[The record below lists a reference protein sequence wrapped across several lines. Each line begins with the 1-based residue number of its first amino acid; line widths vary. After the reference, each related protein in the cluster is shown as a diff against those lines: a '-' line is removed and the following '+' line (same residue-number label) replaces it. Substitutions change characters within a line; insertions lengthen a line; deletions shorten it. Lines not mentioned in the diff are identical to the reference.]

1 MDNDILIYNRGN
13 TGGGFMKTGV
23 NLHKRRKIALKV
35 LKIAVGSCM
44 AVAVAQFFNLQYATS
59 AGIVTLLTVQDT
71 RRDTIRL
78 AAERLFSFLVSVLL
92 VFLCFRYIGRLD
104 WVNYGVYIFLMVN
117 VCYFFG
123 WQNTISVNAVM
134 GTHYL
139 LTPDY
144 SINFAANELVL
155 IAVGTSLALIMNW
168 RMPSNL
174 KILQSDIRKIEDNM
188 QQVLLEL
195 ASYLEE
201 DFQEEYIWFDLDKLE
216 ESLHQGLERAHEHAH
231 NTLSDEDHYYIEYM
245 EMRLQQCALLQAL
258 RYRVWRIHEM
268 PSQAKIISAY
278 LGYLAKYV
286 HEKNIPDRQREELQQ
301 VFDQMK
307 LQPLPKDREE
317 FESRAILYH
326 VLLDLED
333 FLMAKQKFAD
343 QYIRS
348 KHANKHL

>member
-1 MDNDILIYNRGN
+1 
-13 TGGGFMKTGV
+13 MKTGID
-23 NLHKRRKIALKV
+23 LHRRRKMALKV

-44 AVAVAQFFNLQYATS
+44 AVAMAQFFELQYATS
-59 AGIVTLLTVQDT
+59 AGIIALLTVQDT
-71 RRDTIRL
+71 RKDTIRL
-78 AAERLFSFLVSVLL
+78 TAERFLSFLLSVLL
-92 VFLCFRYIGRLD
+92 VFVCFRYIGRLD
-104 WVNYGVYIFLMVN
+104 WVNYGIYIFLMVQI
-117 VCYFFG
+117 CYFFG

-144 SINFAANELVL
+144 SLNFAANELML
-155 IAVGTSLALIMNW
+155 ITIGTSLALIMNW

-174 KILQSDIRKIEDNM
+174 KVLREDIRRTEDGM

-195 ASYLEE
+195 ARYLEGDLE
-201 DFQEEYIWFDLDKLE
+201 GEHIWVDLDRLE
-216 ESLHQGLERAHEHAH
+216 ESIRQGLERAHEHAH
-231 NTLSDEDHYYIEYM
+231 NTLSEEDHYYIEYM

-258 RYRVWRIHEM
+258 RHRIWKISEM

-278 LGYLAKYV
+278 LGYLAQYV
-286 HEKNIPDRQREELQQ
+286 HEKNIPDRQREDLQK

-307 LQPLPKDREE
+307 LQPLPKGREE

-333 FLMAKQKFAD
+333 FLLAKQRFAD
-343 QYIRS
+343 QYIRG
-348 KHANKHL
+348 